1 MSVTLSPGSPRAHRR
16 AFFMRAAVATLLAQS
31 GPWALAQAP
40 AAPPPAILATAIN
53 RAGRFR
59 ALSQRIAK
67 AYCQIHL
74 NVDPSDARQVLETA
88 RRLVRAGFDDLAKS
102 PWHID
107 IASELAV
114 ASRMI
119 A

>member
-102 PWHID
+102 QIGR
-107 IASELAV
+107 ASCRERV
-114 ASRMI
+114 
-119 A
+119 